1 MARRA
6 NARPRRKKDS
16 KMRRFISLLIG
27 SVLLAA
33 APAGAAPRL
42 DPEQRLARAIEGRV
56 AGEPVRC
63 LNLRN
68 IRSSRIIDRTAII
81 YDAGGTLYVNRPRSG
96 RESLDQWDVLVTR
109 PFGSQLCSIDVV
121 QLYDTASRMQTGS
134 VFLGDFVPYR
144 KPR

>member
-1 MARRA
+1 
-6 NARPRRKKDS
+6 
-16 KMRRFISLLIG
+16 MRRFISLLIG

>member
-1 MARRA
+1 
-6 NARPRRKKDS
+6 
-16 KMRRFISLLIG
+16 MRRFVSLLIT

-56 AGEPVRC
+56 PGEPVRC
-63 LNLRN
+63 VNLRN

>member
-1 MARRA
+1 
-6 NARPRRKKDS
+6 
-16 KMRRFISLLIG
+16 MRRFVSLLIG
-27 SVLLAA
+27 SVLLVAT
-33 APAGAAPRL
+33 PAGAGPRL
-42 DPEQRLARAIEGRV
+42 DPEQRLAREIEGRV

-81 YDAGGTLYVNRPRSG
+81 YDAGSTLYVNRPRAG
-96 RESLDQWDVLVTR
+96 GESLDQWDVLVTR

-121 QLYDTASRMQTGS
+121 HLYDTASHFQTGF